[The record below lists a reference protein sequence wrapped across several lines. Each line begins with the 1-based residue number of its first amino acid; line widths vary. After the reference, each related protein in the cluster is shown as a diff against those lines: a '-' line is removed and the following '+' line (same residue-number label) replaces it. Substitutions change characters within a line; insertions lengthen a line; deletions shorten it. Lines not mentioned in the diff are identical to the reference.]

1 MLLEE
6 LEEFKEVM
14 IGKANIKKSD
24 ATIAKIANIKIVLV
38 YHVLTFI
45 LPIKTKSKGRINAA
59 LIMVIIA
66 SKIS

>member
-6 LEEFKEVM
+6 LDGFKEDM

-24 ATIAKIANIKIVLV
+24 ATIANIANIKIVLV

-45 LPIKTKSKGRINAA
+45 LPIKIKSKGRINAA
-59 LIMVIIA
+59 LIMVMIA